1 MKKYTKYK
9 PKNLIDDQ
17 LFKFVFSHETLAKQ
31 LIDALSKYINIDW
44 DFSKVELKIQQIIPG
59 KHHDSKDYYS
69 DLMVVMKNSDV
80 LLFEAYNK
88 FRKKE
93 FVKSKAYQ
101 DRVFSE
107 QFDKGEEYENPKR
120 VIIVNFIRGNFDTNK
135 VLDKYSIV
143 NLETLNEPIKDFNNC
158 KLFIVIKVD
167 KCPEAP
173 YNEDDEFL
181 QIGNFLK
188 CKDVAEMEEKVREGG
203 NKFMEES
210 LAFVKAY
217 MADKSND
224 NYGSHYRLELDY
236 AYEDG
241 QKKGSRDTQIATA
254 QKMISLGSNDEFI
267 SKTTGLSI
275 NKINAL
281 RKKMQL

>member
-59 KHHDSKDYYS
+59 KHHDSKDYYA

-80 LLFEAYNK
+80 LLLEAYNK

-93 FVKSKAYQ
+93 FIKSKAYQ

-120 VIIVNFIRGNFDTNK
+120 VIIVNFIRGNFDTNQI
-135 VLDKYSIV
+135 LDKYGIV
-143 NLETLNEPIKDFNNC
+143 NLETLNEPIKGFNNY

-167 KCPEAP
+167 KCPEGP

-181 QIGNFLK
+181 QIVNFLK

-224 NYGSHYRLELDY
+224 NYGSHYQLELDY

-241 QKKGSRDTQIATA
+241 SKDNQIATA
-254 QKMISLGSNDEFI
+254 KRMIESDYSDEEIIKI
-267 SKTTGLSI
+267 SGLSI
-275 NKINAL
+275 SKIRAL
-281 RKKMQL
+281 RKKMKL

>member
-1 MKKYTKYK
+1 MKSYKKHK

-17 LFKFVFSHETLAKQ
+17 LFKYVFSHESLTKY
-31 LIDALSKYINIDW
+31 LIDALSKYLSIDW
-44 DFSKVELKIQQIIPG
+44 DFSKVELKTQQIIPG

-80 LLFEAYNK
+80 LLLEAYNK

-120 VIIVNFIRGNFDTNK
+120 VLIVNFIRGNFDTNK
-135 VLDKYSIV
+135 VLDKYGIV
-143 NLETLNEPIKDFNNC
+143 NLETLNEPIKEFNNY

-167 KCPEAP
+167 KCPDGP
-173 YNEDDEFL
+173 YNEGNEFL
-181 QIGNFLK
+181 RIVNFLK
-188 CKDVAEMEEKVREGG
+188 CKDVAKMEEKVREGG

-224 NYGSHYRLELDY
+224 NYGSHYQLELDY

-241 QKKGSRDTQIATA
+241 SKDNQIATA
-254 QKMISLGSNDEFI
+254 KRMIESDYSNEEITKI
-267 SKTTGLSI
+267 SGLSI
-275 NKINAL
+275 SKIKAL